1 MYVIK
6 TRLSDL
12 ANAKRIVSDRQIER
26 KKEEEEE
33 EEETMYIED
42 RQAP

>member
-33 EEETMYIED
+33 EETMYIED